1 MENKYGLPDDHLFTY
16 DKIIALLEEC
26 MGKTLGEV
34 DKNHVFDKTKT
45 NPKITGIA
53 GDVVEQSILGYKP
66 DSDQRPDILIDD
78 VPTEVK
84 TTGIRYSKKKGQEGK
99 YEAKEPMS
107 ITAVSPKTIVNEEF
121 YGSHFC
127 EKLAHMLLVYY
138 LYDSNVTVEAKDY
151 AKFFLKSY
159 ELHEFNDE
167 DTNRLQSDW
176 KIVRDFIREIQKN
189 YSDPESQY
197 PRISSELR
205 DRLMYVDTAP
215 KWPNSPRFRLKR
227 SVVTSIVRNHFDKKL
242 EVLPDKID
250 NFAEFDKKLHEITKL
265 YKGKTVEEL
274 VKYFNIEYEDINK
287 LNKAIAEQIVIKMFG
302 GKSKKINQIDLF
314 HFLSGI
320 LVLFG
325 SVLEEDFIE
334 KRIWN
339 QLGGENKGYL
349 NKKQFK
355 KFCKDYVHINHW
367 RELFLLFDLYDKDH
381 NGNVDYNEFAP
392 FLKKYTGGEE
402 YSEIFET
409 FSTDKKKIYFYEAKA
424 FFQQLQGEKFSNKK
438 IATIISEFR
447 HKSTEE
453 GKEKMKNLAEQINE
467 FFGDDEDKDFTS
479 GDPLYSELRLSKKDF
494 KRLLESRICS
504 VFDQEKI
511 DKKPEDY
518 RPLNDFYINH
528 HQ

>member
-84 TTGIRYSKKKGQEGK
+84 TTGIRYSKKKGQEGT

-107 ITAVSPKTIVNEEF
+107 ITAVSPKTIVDEEF
-121 YGSHFC
+121 QGSHFYQ
-127 EKLAHMLLVYY
+127 KLAHMLLVYY
-138 LYDSNVTVEAKDY
+138 LYASNVTVEAKDY
-151 AKFFLKSY
+151 AKFYLKSY

-176 KIVRDFIREIQKN
+176 EIVRDFIREIQNN

-227 SVVTSIVRNHFDKKL
+227 SVVTSIVRDHFDKKL

-250 NFAEFDKKLHEITKL
+250 NFAEFDKKLHDITKL

-274 VKYFNIEYEDINK
+274 VKYFNIKYKDINK

-314 HFLSGI
+314 EKVGIIAKTICLSSKGGRTEDMKLFSIDFNEWCSDIKFEESFCYDYFMNHQFLCIIFKEKDKNQNFKDNKFLGFKRISYSGDFIDNTVQKVWNEIRDLVINKELKETIVLNKEGNSIINETGVVSTSLNFPKSSEFDIFVRGSGI
-320 LVLFG
+320 DSTKKPLKLNGIDMYEQCLWV
-325 SVLEEDFIE
+325 
-334 KRIWN
+334 
-339 QLGGENKGYL
+339 KG
-349 NKKQFK
+349 N
-355 KFCKDYVHINHW
+355 YV
-367 RELFLLFDLYDKDH
+367 
-381 NGNVDYNEFAP
+381 V
-392 FLKKYTGGEE
+392 
-402 YSEIFET
+402 SE
-409 FSTDKKKIYFYEAKA
+409 
-424 FFQQLQGEKFSNKK
+424 
-438 IATIISEFR
+438 
-447 HKSTEE
+447 
-453 GKEKMKNLAEQINE
+453 
-467 FFGDDEDKDFTS
+467 
-479 GDPLYSELRLSKKDF
+479 LSKKE
-494 KRLLESRICS
+494 LL
-504 VFDQEKI
+504 
-511 DKKPEDY
+511 
-518 RPLNDFYINH
+518 
-528 HQ
+528 

>member
-1 MENKYGLPDDHLFTY
+1 MENKYGLTEDHLFTY

-66 DSDQRPDILIDD
+66 DSNQRPDILIDD

-84 TTGIRYSKKKGQEGK
+84 TTGIRYSKKKGQEGT

-107 ITAVSPKTIVNEEF
+107 ITAVSPRTIVNEEF
-121 YGSHFC
+121 YGSHFY

-159 ELHEFNDE
+159 ELHEFNNE
-167 DTNRLQSDW
+167 DTDRLQCDW
-176 KIVRDFIREIQKN
+176 EIVRDFIREIQKN
-189 YSDPESQY
+189 YSNPESQY

-205 DRLMYVDTAP
+205 NRLMYVDTAP

-250 NFAEFDKKLHEITKL
+250 NFIEFDKKLHNITKL

-274 VKYFNIEYEDINK
+274 VKYFNVNYTDINK

-302 GKSKKINQIDLF
+302 GKSKKINQIELF
-314 HFLSGI
+314 EKVGIIAKTICLSSKGGRTEDMKLFSIDFNEWTSDIRFEDSFCCDYFMNHHFLCI
-320 LVLFG
+320 VF
-325 SVLEEDFIE
+325 EEKDKNQDFKDNRFLGF
-334 KRIWN
+334 KRIIFSNEFIDGTVQIVWN
-339 QLGGENKGYL
+339 RIRDLVL
-349 NKKQFK
+349 NKKL
-355 KFCKDYVHINHW
+355 I
-367 RELFLLFDLYDKDH
+367 
-381 NGNVDYNEFAP
+381 
-392 FLKKYTGGEE
+392 
-402 YSEIFET
+402 ET
-409 FSTDKKKIYFYEAKA
+409 VVT
-424 FFQQLQGEKFSNKK
+424 NKK
-438 IATIISEFR
+438 GLPITNKTGLVSTALNFPKSSEYDVFVR
-447 HKSTEE
+447 
-453 GKEKMKNLAEQINE
+453 G
-467 FFGDDEDKDFTS
+467 S
-479 GDPLYSELRLSKKDF
+479 G
-494 KRLLESRICS
+494 
-504 VFDQEKI
+504 I
-511 DKKPEDY
+511 DSAKKP
-518 RPLNDFYINH
+518 LSINDINMYEQCLWVKGKYIVNELKNM
-528 HQ
+528 QYL

>member
-1 MENKYGLPDDHLFTY
+1 MENKYGLPEDHLFTY

-84 TTGIRYSKKKGQEGK
+84 TTGIRYSKKKGQEGT

-107 ITAVSPKTIVNEEF
+107 ITAVSPRTIVNEEF
-121 YGSHFC
+121 YGSHFY

-151 AKFFLKSY
+151 ARFFLKSY

-167 DTNRLQSDW
+167 DTDRLQCDW
-176 KIVRDFIREIQKN
+176 EIVRDFIREIQNN
-189 YSDPESQY
+189 YSNPESQY

-250 NFAEFDKKLHEITKL
+250 NFIEFDKKLHDITKL

-274 VKYFNIEYEDINK
+274 VKYFNVNYTDINK
-287 LNKAIAEQIVIKMFG
+287 LNKAIAEQIIIKMFG
-302 GKSKKINQIDLF
+302 GKSKKINQIELFEKVGIIAKTICLSSKGGRTEDMKLFSIDFNEWTSDIKFEDSFCYDYFMNHQFLCIVFEEKDNNQSFKDNKFLGFKRISFSNEFIDGTVQTVWNRIRDLVINKKLTETIVTNKEGSPIINKTGLVSTALNF
-314 HFLSGI
+314 PKSSEYDVFVRGSGI
-320 LVLFG
+320 
-325 SVLEEDFIE
+325 D
-334 KRIWN
+334 
-339 QLGGENKGYL
+339 
-349 NKKQFK
+349 
-355 KFCKDYVHINHW
+355 
-367 RELFLLFDLYDKDH
+367 
-381 NGNVDYNEFAP
+381 
-392 FLKKYTGGEE
+392 
-402 YSEIFET
+402 
-409 FSTDKKKIYFYEAKA
+409 ST
-424 FFQQLQGEKFSNKK
+424 
-438 IATIISEFR
+438 
-447 HKSTEE
+447 
-453 GKEKMKNLAEQINE
+453 
-467 FFGDDEDKDFTS
+467 
-479 GDPLYSELRLSKKDF
+479 
-494 KRLLESRICS
+494 
-504 VFDQEKI
+504 
-511 DKKPEDY
+511 KKPLS
-518 RPLNDFYINH
+518 LNGINMYEQCLWVKGKYIVDELAK
-528 HQ
+528 QKYI

>member
-1 MENKYGLPDDHLFTY
+1 MENKYGLTEDHLFTY

-66 DSDQRPDILIDD
+66 DSNQRPDILIDD

-84 TTGIRYSKKKGQEGK
+84 TTGIRYSKKKGQEGT

-107 ITAVSPKTIVNEEF
+107 ITAVSPRTIVNEEF
-121 YGSHFC
+121 YGSHFY

-159 ELHEFNDE
+159 ELHEFNNE
-167 DTNRLQSDW
+167 DTDRLQCDW
-176 KIVRDFIREIQKN
+176 EIVRDFIREIQKN
-189 YSDPESQY
+189 YSNPESQY

-205 DRLMYVDTAP
+205 NRLMYVDTAP

-250 NFAEFDKKLHEITKL
+250 NFIEFDKKLHNITKL

-274 VKYFNIEYEDINK
+274 VKYFNVNYTDINK

-302 GKSKKINQIDLF
+302 GKSKKINQIELF
-314 HFLSGI
+314 EKVGIIAKTICLSSKGGRTEDMKLFSIDFNEWTSDIRFEDSFCCDYFMNHHFLCI
-320 LVLFG
+320 VF
-325 SVLEEDFIE
+325 EEKDKNQDFKDKRFLGF
-334 KRIWN
+334 KRIIFSNEFIDGTVQIVWN
-339 QLGGENKGYL
+339 RIRDLVL
-349 NKKQFK
+349 NKKL
-355 KFCKDYVHINHW
+355 I
-367 RELFLLFDLYDKDH
+367 
-381 NGNVDYNEFAP
+381 
-392 FLKKYTGGEE
+392 
-402 YSEIFET
+402 ET
-409 FSTDKKKIYFYEAKA
+409 VVT
-424 FFQQLQGEKFSNKK
+424 NKK
-438 IATIISEFR
+438 GLPITNKTGLVSTALNFPKSSEYDVFVR
-447 HKSTEE
+447 
-453 GKEKMKNLAEQINE
+453 G
-467 FFGDDEDKDFTS
+467 S
-479 GDPLYSELRLSKKDF
+479 G
-494 KRLLESRICS
+494 
-504 VFDQEKI
+504 I
-511 DKKPEDY
+511 DSAKKP
-518 RPLNDFYINH
+518 LSINDINMYEQCLWVKGKYIVNELKNM
-528 HQ
+528 QYL